1 MPPSLGVT
9 VWREAS
15 GDHFVQLSAGVSDTI
30 VCNTCG
36 ATVASSSRQWTC
48 PIVSRLRQEGSRVLA
63 CD

>member
-48 PIVSRLRQEGSRVLA
+48 P
-63 CD
+63 